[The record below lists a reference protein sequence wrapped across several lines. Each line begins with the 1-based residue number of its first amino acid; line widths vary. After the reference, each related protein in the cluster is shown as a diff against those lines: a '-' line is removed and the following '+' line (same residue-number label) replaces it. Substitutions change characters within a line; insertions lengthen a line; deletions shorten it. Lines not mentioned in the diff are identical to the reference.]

1 LTVTTRPLAQR
12 LLLPEVP
19 PSSANRIQGTDEKF
33 VVTALL
39 KRRRGTSVRVFT
51 NTLMNGVGPALLSR
65 RDDWNIAGVRIMGA
79 ASLSRPL
86 VFFFE
91 LTRTF
96 AVASRLCRIAGHPVP
111 EPYRLKLTPL
121 YDALL
126 ELQFTEPPGPA
137 VIQGVRAVLEEAGT
151 FDATALLGS
160 GFQVRVYDASSPSD
174 VMNRVDICFL
184 VNRPPGMTRDACQLY
199 WRTQHA
205 ELALAN
211 MRYLNLTRYRQVH
224 TLETPPAGLDD
235 LYDGVVYAEK
245 SSFARLL
252 RDVLTP
258 SSALFNNTVVVDECN
273 FTHATPVMLMRLLRA
288 WEASC

>member
-1 LTVTTRPLAQR
+1 MTPATQTLTQR

-19 PSSANRIQGTDEKF
+19 PSPANRIQGTDEQN

-39 KRRRGTSVRVFT
+39 KRRRGTSAHTFT
-51 NTLMNGVGPALLSR
+51 DALLNRVGPALFSHKG
-65 RDDWNIAGVRIMGA
+65 DWNIASVRVMGA
-79 ASLSRPL
+79 ATLSKPL

-91 LTRTF
+91 LTRTH
-96 AVASRLCRIAGHPVP
+96 AVASGLCQIAGHPTP
-111 EPYRLKLTPL
+111 EPYRLKLRPL

-126 ELQFTEPPGPA
+126 ELQFTGPPVPA
-137 VIQGVRAVLEEAGT
+137 AIQGVRATLEEAGVVDT
-151 FDATALLGS
+151 TTLLGS
-160 GFQVRVYDASSPSD
+160 GFQVRVYDGNSPSD
-174 VMNRVDICFL
+174 VMNRVNICFL
-184 VNRPPGMTRDACQLY
+184 VNRPPGMSREACQLY

-224 TLETPPAGLDD
+224 TLETQPAGLDD
-235 LYDGVVYAEK
+235 VYDGVVYAEK

-273 FTHATPVMLMRLLRA
+273 FTHATPVMLMRLLRV
-288 WEASC
+288 WEA